1 MANYIASAR
10 SNKFRVRDIAALVA
24 AMPDDIEV
32 LVESIPDSEVC
43 LLVTDSGEG
52 PWRGGWP
59 SMIYDE
65 ATGNYLGWDV
75 EAAVAP
81 HLLDDQ
87 WCVIKEVGAEKLRY
101 LVGYATA
108 FNNKGES
115 ITISLDDIFAQ
126 LPEGVSTC
134 DY

>member
-10 SNKFRVRDIAALVA
+10 SNKFRVKDIAALQA

-32 LVESIPDSEVC
+32 YIESLPDRQVC
-43 LLVTDSGEG
+43 LLVDNSDGA
-52 PWRGGWP
+52 GWP

-65 ATGNYLGWDV
+65 ANDDYLDWDV
-75 EAAVAP
+75 ETAVAP
-81 HLLDDQ
+81 HLEDGE

-101 LVGYATA
+101 LIGYATA
-108 FNNKGES
+108 FNNKGETY
-115 ITISLDDIFAQ
+115 TISLDDIFKE
-126 LPEGVSTC
+126 LPDGVSTC